1 MVDQVRSFFLN
12 ILEIFKFSFIGLIP
26 PMEPFGIENR
36 FTTAAVFGILAY
48 EILQT
53 FEERFFSTRDLFNDG
68 ILIELLEIIGL
79 VLLIG

>member
-1 MVDQVRSFFLN
+1 
-12 ILEIFKFSFIGLIP
+12 
-26 PMEPFGIENR
+26 MEPFGVGNL
-36 FTTAAVFGILAY
+36 FTTAAVFGILAF